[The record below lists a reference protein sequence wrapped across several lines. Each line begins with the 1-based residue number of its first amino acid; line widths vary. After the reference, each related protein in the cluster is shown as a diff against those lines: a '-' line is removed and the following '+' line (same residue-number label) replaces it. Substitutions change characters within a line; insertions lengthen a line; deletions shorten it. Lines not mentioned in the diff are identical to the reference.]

1 MPMPDHYTLTPE
13 DMSYTRAAWL
23 AFLAKL
29 GVQPRIHPDT
39 GDLHVDLDDFCSALN
54 CTEEQLAAVFRV
66 KKLHTGKLDDTVP
79 LQ

>member
-1 MPMPDHYTLTPE
+1 MTDHRTLSPE
-13 DMSYTRAAWL
+13 DLAYIRTAWL

-39 GDLHVDLDDFCSALN
+39 GDLHVGLDDFCSALN
-54 CTEEQLAAVFRV
+54 CTEAQLAAVFRV
-66 KKLHTGKLDDTVP
+66 KTLHTGKLDDTVP